1 MTQAPPPLQST
12 TYVFDDVLEV
22 NEFYQEKGWTDGLP
36 AEGCAAVSPAA
47 ASALAGLATLP
58 QRRSVYGT
66 PAHGRRTS
74 RHGSLP

>member
-12 TYVFDDVLEV
+12 TYAFDDVLEV

-36 AEGCAAVSPAA
+36 AEGCAAVSPAV

-58 QRRSVYGT
+58 QRRSVYGA